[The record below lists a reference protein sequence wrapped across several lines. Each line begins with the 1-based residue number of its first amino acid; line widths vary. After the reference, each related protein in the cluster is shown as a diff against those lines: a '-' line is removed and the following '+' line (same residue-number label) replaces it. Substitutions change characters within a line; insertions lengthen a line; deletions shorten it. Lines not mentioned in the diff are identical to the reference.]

1 LQEALPEENKE
12 NEDMN
17 IEDDLD
23 LGTFG
28 DKKKKKKK
36 KKPLDLEEMM
46 GEEEGADN
54 EGGQHRYVFLEG
66 CQADTW
72 KQTHDAPPGEFL

>member
-1 LQEALPEENKE
+1 LFFKEALPEENKE
-12 NEDMN
+12 NEDTN
-17 IEDDLD
+17 IEEDLD

-46 GEEEGADN
+46 GEEEENEN
-54 EGGQHRYVFLEG
+54 EGGKSSSHSYSSLQSVV
-66 CQADTW
+66 
-72 KQTHDAPPGEFL
+72 